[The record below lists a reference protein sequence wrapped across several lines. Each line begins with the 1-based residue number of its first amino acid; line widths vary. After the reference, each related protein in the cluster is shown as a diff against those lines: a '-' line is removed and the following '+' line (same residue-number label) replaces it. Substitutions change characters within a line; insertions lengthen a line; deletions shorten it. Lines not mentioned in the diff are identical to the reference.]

1 MRSSSSDAVGV
12 EINSISLRSLLRALK
27 SLPGVKI
34 GQRSQNP
41 MNDEAHAT
49 FEYKGFRFEIYTPL
63 SDYWIDRPE
72 NCPSE
77 VFDEI
82 VSCLEQFRVR
92 WWQRVF

>member
-1 MRSSSSDAVGV
+1 MRSSSNDAVGV
-12 EINSISLRSLLRALK
+12 EINAISFPSLLRALRA
-27 SLPGVKI
+27 LPGVQI
-34 GQRSQNP
+34 GQRSQDP

-49 FEYKGFRFEIYTPL
+49 FEFKNFKFEINTPL
-63 SDYWIDRPE
+63 SDYWIHRPE

-92 WWQRVF
+92 WWHRIF

>member
-1 MRSSSSDAVGV
+1 
-12 EINSISLRSLLRALK
+12 
-27 SLPGVKI
+27 
-34 GQRSQNP
+34 